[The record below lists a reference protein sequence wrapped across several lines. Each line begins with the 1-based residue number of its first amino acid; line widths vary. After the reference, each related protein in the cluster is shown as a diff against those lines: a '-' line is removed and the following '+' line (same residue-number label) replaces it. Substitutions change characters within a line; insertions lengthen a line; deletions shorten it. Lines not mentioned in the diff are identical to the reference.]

1 MLARSRHRGPEY
13 PTPLR
18 RPSPIGYRPGR
29 PPNTVRFTRVPRPC
43 ADPLRPASGG
53 RPGVPWRDGRAS
65 GWDAPCG
72 DQLIGAELFLC
83 PQPGRIRQAGHR
95 HDRICCFHVLSP
107 AVAGLST
114 DGHGVVNSADELS
127 PAFSTALRTGT
138 LTACGDHA
146 IVLPTR
152 PPRNNGPRSVRGR
165 QSASPRTTGVSLR
178 SGEQWWRGSE
188 ATARWWLA
196 TW

>member
-18 RPSPIGYRPGR
+18 QHSPIEDRPGR
-29 PPNTVRFTRVPRPC
+29 PPNTVRFTRFPAPC
-43 ADPLRPASGG
+43 ASPLPPCQRRGDPACRGG
-53 RPGVPWRDGRAS
+53 TAALPGGA
-65 GWDAPCG
+65 APCG
-72 DQLIGAELFLC
+72 DRLIGAELFLC

-114 DGHGVVNSADELS
+114 DGHAVVNSADELS

-165 QSASPRTTGVSLR
+165 QSAGTVP
-178 SGEQWWRGSE
+178 RGS
-188 ATARWWLA
+188 RRL
-196 TW
+196 